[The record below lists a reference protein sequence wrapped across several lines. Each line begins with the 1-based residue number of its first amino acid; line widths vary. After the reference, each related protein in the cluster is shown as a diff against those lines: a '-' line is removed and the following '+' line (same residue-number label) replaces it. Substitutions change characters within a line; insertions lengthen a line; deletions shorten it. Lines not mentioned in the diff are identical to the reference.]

1 MGLDDLHPL
10 KAMIERCKFYQ
21 ERLSGCEV
29 RHMFREVNMVA
40 DILSKLGLCF
50 EVGVEYFLQ
59 PPPHVPNTLLDD
71 LCETPRSSAI

>member
-1 MGLDDLHPL
+1 MESDSAILVEMINKGLDDLHRL
-10 KAMIERCKFYQ
+10 KAMIERCKFYR

-29 RHMFREVNMVA
+29 RHMFREVNM
-40 DILSKLGLCF
+40 
-50 EVGVEYFLQ
+50 VEYFLQ